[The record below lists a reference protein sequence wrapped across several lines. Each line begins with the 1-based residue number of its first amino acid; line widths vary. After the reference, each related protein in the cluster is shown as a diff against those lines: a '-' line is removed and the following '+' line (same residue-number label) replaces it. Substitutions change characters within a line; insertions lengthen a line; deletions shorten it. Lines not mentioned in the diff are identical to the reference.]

1 MKLSGKDKSTG
12 KSDEVFGID
21 VDVDA
26 QELRKALS
34 PAELPGDAAKDYCE
48 AMLDPLTL
56 PGKLDVSTEVE
67 DTAASIQQ
75 TLSALVSMQD
85 QDLMEREVKRD
96 LKWAKGSQ
104 NSIRSV
110 KNPEDLQ
117 DFLNNVL
124 AVQDTAMKT
133 VMTNVKM
140 VLAKQPWPAMS
151 IESWSFGGHIT
162 VLSRRSLGL
171 YVGWLQHLRQVSV
184 DVSWSLAKKEL
195 KYVDKKIALIRANS
209 PTRLSAMLRIYIF
222 FRDNH
227 KADWRFPKLEAEKIV
242 DLCKKVEA
250 WTGSDQEETKEAE
263 TNPNLSH
270 REGIKLCRKCQTILH
285 GNAGCPWSALSSTKA
300 KKAARDF
307 MKKMAKDTTEE

>member
-1 MKLSGKDKSTG
+1 MTELTRQVEEKQGSSPITLQLLSHHHHHQVTVRFHDDKEE
-12 KSDEVFGID
+12 KREIEVGG
-21 VDVDA
+21 
-26 QELRKALS
+26 RK
-34 PAELPGDAAKDYCE
+34 
-48 AMLDPLTL
+48 
-56 PGKLDVSTEVE
+56 
-67 DTAASIQQ
+67 
-75 TLSALVSMQD
+75 
-85 QDLMEREVKRD
+85 
-96 LKWAKGSQ
+96 
-104 NSIRSV
+104 
-110 KNPEDLQ
+110 
-117 DFLNNVL
+117 
-124 AVQDTAMKT
+124 
-133 VMTNVKM
+133 
-140 VLAKQPWPAMS
+140 
-151 IESWSFGGHIT
+151 
-162 VLSRRSLGL
+162 RRTTRKEK
-171 YVGWLQHLRQVSV
+171 RQVSV

-242 DLCKKVEA
+242 DLYKKVEA

-270 REGIKLCRKCQTILH
+270 LEGIKLCRKCQTILH